1 MPLPN
6 YFERGSLKNYNL
18 KNCKPRKKLQEVFFK
33 KTVLKNFA
41 IFTGKHL
48 CWSLFIIKLKVFRP
62 EA

>member
-18 KNCKPRKKLQEVFFK
+18 KNCKPRKKLQVFFK